1 MFIRQIKIPQS
12 AVSEPVGITREI
24 PTLTHT
30 INLIVAASYRVPGIA
45 RRAVRVLHPFYER
58 FIHIFSLCR
67 AGATRPVYCS
77 WAFRRCSIA
86 LSPQPY
92 LVGRAW
98 EDKEPHLLE
107 PVAQRAHPLLTLRFS
122 V

>member
-58 FIHIFSLCR
+58 FIHFSPHYLGKGDI
-67 AGATRPVYCS
+67 A
-77 WAFRRCSIA
+77 RRS
-86 LSPQPY
+86 
-92 LVGRAW
+92 
-98 EDKEPHLLE
+98 K
-107 PVAQRAHPLLTLRFS
+107 F
-122 V
+122 